1 MLPENVEALFTRET
15 LSELLP
21 PQRSDEFFEALYGD
35 PDEGAYDIRL
45 AFKNYDSDK
54 KVLSFELQLH
64 ERPGKCLACNL
75 TYGLPEVFSRHP
87 LININGMVK
96 KIAALLGEEANCGN
110 WKLGRTRT
118 PQENLHVIPLR
129 IKVNI
134 DGS

>member
-1 MLPENVEALFTRET
+1 MLPENVEALFTSEI

-45 AFKNYDSDK
+45 AFNNYDRDQ

-64 ERPGKCLACNL
+64 GRPEKCLACNL

-96 KIAALLGEEANCGN
+96 KIVALLDEEANCDS
-110 WKLGRTRT
+110 WELGRTRT
-118 PQENLHVIPLR
+118 PQDNLHVIPLS
-129 IKVNI
+129 IQL
-134 DGS
+134 G